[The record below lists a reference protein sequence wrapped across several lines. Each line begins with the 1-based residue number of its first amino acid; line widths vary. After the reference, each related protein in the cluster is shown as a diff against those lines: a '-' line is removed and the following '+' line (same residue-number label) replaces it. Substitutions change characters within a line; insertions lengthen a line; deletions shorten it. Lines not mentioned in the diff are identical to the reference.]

1 MLLVVSLLLS
11 CLRLYLLAL
20 VSLLL
25 SPLVSDAGPGPL
37 PKLPWAASGPPG
49 GPGRLPGSLLAALG
63 PLLGGLRLHLEPLGS
78 LLGGH
83 WRCWRAQ
90 SAFYEKV
97 LLARAGCMEMVV
109 LEGCWRLLGRCLV
122 VLGGSWR
129 LLGRSGVALGSCWL
143 DQPVSL
149 TICRMQVWQLDF
161 GTRGGGRK
169 S

>member
-1 MLLVVSLLLS
+1 M
-11 CLRLYLLAL
+11 
-20 VSLLL
+20 
-25 SPLVSDAGPGPL
+25 
-37 PKLPWAASGPPG
+37 
-49 GPGRLPGSLLAALG
+49 
-63 PLLGGLRLHLEPLGS
+63 HLEPLGS

-97 LLARAGCMEMVV
+97 LLARAGCMKMVV

-149 TICRMQVWQLDF
+149 AICRVLVWQPANVP
-161 GTRGGGRK
+161 RGGKLVWPPPPSRLSTIEKQGLQDQQDQQGQTWAARVARRPAGTTWAARVARDSFQNGSARQVAPQGPADTHK
-169 S
+169 YK

>member
-1 MLLVVSLLLS
+1 M
-11 CLRLYLLAL
+11 
-20 VSLLL
+20 
-25 SPLVSDAGPGPL
+25 
-37 PKLPWAASGPPG
+37 
-49 GPGRLPGSLLAALG
+49 AALG
-63 PLLGGLRLHLEPLGS
+63 PLLSGLRVHLEPLGS

-143 DQPVSL
+143 DLPVSVAICRRLVWQPVSYARGEGRNSRFCSP
-149 TICRMQVWQLDF
+149 TPRAGKPCRTAGPGPTGPTWPEGLQGLANYTSARLVAPQGPADL
-161 GTRGGGRK
+161 GTK
-169 S
+169 AQ